1 MAQFAKFHHQQ
12 NFGNNQIMKVELT
25 NTELYVKL
33 NENANIIL
41 LTLSIFMLIVFFIGA
56 AIIII

>member
-1 MAQFAKFHHQQ
+1 
-12 NFGNNQIMKVELT
+12 MKIELT

-33 NENANIIL
+33 NQNANIIL
-41 LTLSIFMLIVFFIGA
+41 LTLSVFMLIVFFIGA